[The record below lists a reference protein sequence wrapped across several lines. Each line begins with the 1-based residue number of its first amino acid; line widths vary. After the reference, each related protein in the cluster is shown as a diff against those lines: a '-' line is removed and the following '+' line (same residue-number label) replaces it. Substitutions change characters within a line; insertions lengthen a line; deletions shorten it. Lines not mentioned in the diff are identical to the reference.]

1 MKNATNGMGSWKKL
15 KIAKQN
21 RGSSATGRSKG
32 MVPPTINRTICKR
45 SRSYKLR
52 EFEAV
57 MSKYT
62 GEKIRW
68 GSKS

>member
-1 MKNATNGMGSWKKL
+1 MGMGTWKKRIIL
-15 KIAKQN
+15 KQH

-52 EFEAV
+52 EFSAV
-57 MSKYT
+57 MAKYD
-62 GEKIRW
+62 ENKIRW